1 MADKSIS
8 YAYKLLGMK
17 DYFKSELYEKVKNKF
32 GEDSAEK
39 AVEYMVLNGYID
51 DKKTAYNYARSKL
64 SAGYGPYYITNKL
77 YLKGYEADISFIEDI
92 SFKENISMEE
102 FIKKYSKRYI
112 KKNSDDPY
120 KDYIKCIN
128 FLKNKGYSPALV
140 MQTIKKE
147 DFII

>member
-8 YAYKLLGMK
+8 YAYKLLGIR
-17 DYFKSELYEKVKNKF
+17 DYFKNELYEKVKSKF
-32 GEDSAEK
+32 GELEAEK
-39 AVEYMVLNGYID
+39 VLEYMVANGYID

-64 SAGYGPYYITNKL
+64 SAGYGPYYISSKL
-77 YLKGYEADISFIEDI
+77 YLKGVDIDISSIEEI
-92 SFKENISMEE
+92 CIKENISMEE
-102 FIKKYSKRYI
+102 HILKYSKRYI
-112 KKNSDDPY
+112 KKDSDDPY

-140 MQTIKKE
+140 MQIIKKE